1 MPRFDALLIDMDR
14 TLFDFDGAEAT
25 ALAAACEECALRYS
39 DGVLAHYREINREVW
54 RRYDNREISRA
65 ELNVERFGRLLK
77 AVGGA
82 SDPAVFGGLY
92 LKKLSSEGTLLPG
105 ALELMRDVCARMP
118 VVIIT
123 NGDDDTQRG
132 RLDASLMASLACSM
146 VASDEVGAAKPDPL
160 MIREGMR
167 LVGITDVSRV
177 IMVGDSLNDDI
188 GAAKAA
194 GVVSCWLNPGRKP
207 APDDLKPDYEIRSL
221 PELREILGLNLYN
234 G

>member
-39 DGVLAHYREINREVW
+39 DGALVRYREINREVW
-54 RRYDNREISRA
+54 RRYDRREISHA
-65 ELNVERFGRLLK
+65 ELNVERFARFLK
-77 AVGGA
+77 AVGGEGD
-82 SDPAVFGGLY
+82 SAVLGDRY
-92 LKKLSSEGTLLPG
+92 LRNLGSAGTLLPG

-123 NGDDDTQRG
+123 NGDGATQRG
-132 RLDASLMASLACSM
+132 RLGASPMASLVRGMIVSEEA
-146 VASDEVGAAKPDPL
+146 GAAKPDPL

-177 IMVGDSLNDDI
+177 IMVGDSLADDI

-207 APDDLKPDYEIRSL
+207 APDGLKPDYEIRSL
-221 PELREILGLNLYN
+221 PELRGVLGLDISN